1 MPGILHTHLWG
12 ADNSSLPLL
21 EMASWPALSCWSQQ
35 LLTGLGGA
43 CLPCP
48 SSKGLGAR
56 NEVAFLIILE
66 ALRCDVNS
74 VAGPPAQLQTSNQGG
89 GLLAR

>member
-1 MPGILHTHLWG
+1 MPGILHTHLLG

-21 EMASWPALSCWSQQ
+21 ETAFWPALSCWSQQ

-43 CLPCP
+43 CLCP
-48 SSKGLGAR
+48 SSKGLGAG

-66 ALRCDVNS
+66 ALRCLKN
-74 VAGPPAQLQTSNQGG
+74 N
-89 GLLAR
+89 